1 MNTLDKFNEALPV
14 FNYSVLSDEEKLKTL
29 ENEKRLDEIFNKYR
43 PEIGEVLYDQQQVL
57 ANHHKG
63 VFAEWYKSKGFKRW
77 KVYDYINKY
86 KYVLRISEDPEKLE
100 MFDDIPSSL
109 QSEMAKP
116 SAIPEVNQKVFEGDI
131 TAHKDYKEIEMHY
144 QQQLKQKEEL
154 IESLGDSMHDFEVYA
169 KELENENERLK
180 NQKPQ
185 EPRVIEKEIIPDDY
199 EDLKRTTNYLTKRNE
214 HLEKEHQDLL
224 NQRKEVNEKSQKYD
238 ELTNAIQQS
247 QGELNRV
254 QQKIADYDGLH
265 KVLKEGNALLAKLSV
280 LVYSDLSDA
289 VANDTLVKNEL
300 DILLSR
306 FLKLNEDITK
316 KITNNMIIEGEII
329 ND

>member
-1 MNTLDKFNEALPV
+1 MNEI
-14 FNYSVLSDEEKLKTL
+14 SLSTDLKQIEL
-29 ENEKRLDEIFNKYR
+29 EI
-43 PEIGEVLYDQQQVL
+43 
-57 ANHHKG
+57 NHHKNIAG
-63 VFAEWYKSKGFKRW
+63 QSIWEIGRRLNHVKENDLAHGNFIKWVESNLKMDIREAQRFMKVASELPNTDTWSHLGGRALYLISTLPEEERTKEHVTDKGKTKTPDEMTTRELQELKKQLQQQAEQHQRQLAEKDD
-77 KVYDYINKY
+77 VINKTY
-86 KYVLRISEDPEKLE
+86 EQLEKA
-100 MFDDIPSSL
+100 
-109 QSEMAKP
+109 Q
-116 SAIPEVNQKVFEGDI
+116 
-131 TAHKDYKEIEMHY
+131 
-144 QQQLKQKEEL
+144 
-154 IESLGDSMHDFEVYA
+154 
-169 KELENENERLK
+169 R
-180 NQKPQ
+180 Q
-185 EPRVIEKEIIPDDY
+185 EPKIIEKQIVPSDY
-199 EDLKRTTNYLTKRNE
+199 EDLKRTKDYLTKRNE

-289 VANDTLVKNEL
+289 VANDTLVKSEL

>member
-1 MNTLDKFNEALPV
+1 MNEI
-14 FNYSVLSDEEKLKTL
+14 SLSTDLKQL
-29 ENEKRLDEIFNKYR
+29 ELEI
-43 PEIGEVLYDQQQVL
+43 
-57 ANHHKG
+57 NHHKNIAG
-63 VFAEWYKSKGFKRW
+63 QSIWEIGRRLNHVKENDLAHGEFIKWVEGIGINHPEANRMMRVAKELPNSSTLTNLGSTALYLISTLPEEERNKEHTTEKGESKTP
-77 KVYDYINKY
+77 D
-86 KYVLRISEDPEKLE
+86 E
-100 MFDDIPSSL
+100 MTVKEL
-109 QSEMAKP
+109 QELK
-116 SAIPEVNQKVFEGDI
+116 K
-131 TAHKDYKEIEMHY
+131 
-144 QQQLKQKEEL
+144 QLKQQAEQHKKQL
-154 IESLGDSMHDFEVYA
+154 AQKDEVINRTY
-169 KELENENERLK
+169 EQLEK
-180 NQKPQ
+180 AQQQ
-185 EPRVIEKEIIPDDY
+185 EPKVIEKEIVPSDY
-199 EDLKRTTNYLTKRNE
+199 EDLKRTKDYLSKRNE

>member
-1 MNTLDKFNEALPV
+1 MNEITLSTDLNQIE
-14 FNYSVLSDEEKLKTL
+14 L
-29 ENEKRLDEIFNKYR
+29 EI
-43 PEIGEVLYDQQQVL
+43 
-57 ANHHKG
+57 NHHKNIAG
-63 VFAEWYKSKGFKRW
+63 QSIWEIGRRLNHVKENDLAHGEFIKWVESIG
-77 KVYDYINKY
+77 INH
-86 KYVLRISEDPEKLE
+86 PEANR
-100 MFDDIPSSL
+100 M
-109 QSEMAKP
+109 MR
-116 SAIPEVNQKVFEGDI
+116 V
-131 TAHKDYKEIEMHY
+131 
-144 QQQLKQKEEL
+144 
-154 IESLGDSMHDFEVYA
+154 A
-169 KELENENERLK
+169 KELPNSSTLTNLGSTALYLLSTLPEEERTKEHTTEKGETKTPDEMTVKELQQLNK
-180 NQKPQ
+180 RVKLQLEIINQKNDTINKQAEEVRRLRQQ
-185 EPRVIEKEIIPDDY
+185 EPQVVTKTVEKFPEDY
-199 EDLKRTTNYLTKRNE
+199 EDLKRTTDYLTKRNE
-214 HLEKEHQDLL
+214 HLEREHQELL

-306 FLKLNEDITK
+306 FLKLNEDISK

>member
-1 MNTLDKFNEALPV
+1 MNEIALSNDLNV
-14 FNYSVLSDEEKLKTL
+14 ITAEIKTWKSFAGMSVW
-29 ENEKRLDEIFNKYR
+29 
-43 PEIGEVLYDQQQVL
+43 EIG
-57 ANHHKG
+57 
-63 VFAEWYKSKGFKRW
+63 KRI
-77 KVYDYINKY
+77 KHVKENDLTHGNYINWLNEIGIDRSEAY
-86 KYVLRISEDPEKLE
+86 RYIRIAEDLPNDDTWQHLSSRAMYLITTLPPEQKQE
-100 MFDDIPSSL
+100 QI
-109 QSEMAKP
+109 QR
-116 SAIPEVNQKVFEGDI
+116 VNDGHQPTV
-131 TAHKDYKEIEMHY
+131 KEIENLKRENRLKDE
-144 QQQLKQKEEL
+144 QLKQKDEL
-154 IESLGDSMHDFEVYA
+154 IENMADSMHDFELHA
-169 KELENENERLK
+169 KELADENEQLK
-180 NQKPQ
+180 NRKP
-185 EPRVIEKEIIPDDY
+185 EVIEKEVIPEDY
-199 EDLKRTTNYLTKRNE
+199 EDLKRTTDYLTKRNE

-254 QQKIADYDGLH
+254 QQQIADYDGLH

>member
-1 MNTLDKFNEALPV
+1 MNEITLSTDLNQIE
-14 FNYSVLSDEEKLKTL
+14 L
-29 ENEKRLDEIFNKYR
+29 EI
-43 PEIGEVLYDQQQVL
+43 
-57 ANHHKG
+57 NHHKNIAG
-63 VFAEWYKSKGFKRW
+63 QSIWEIGRRLNHVKENDLAHGEFIKWVESIG
-77 KVYDYINKY
+77 INH
-86 KYVLRISEDPEKLE
+86 PEANR
-100 MFDDIPSSL
+100 M
-109 QSEMAKP
+109 MR
-116 SAIPEVNQKVFEGDI
+116 V
-131 TAHKDYKEIEMHY
+131 
-144 QQQLKQKEEL
+144 
-154 IESLGDSMHDFEVYA
+154 A
-169 KELENENERLK
+169 KELPNSSTLTNLGSTALYLISTLPEEERTKERTTEKGETKTPDEMTVRELQELK
-180 NQKPQ
+180 RKLKIAEQDKATKQ
-185 EPRVIEKEIIPDDY
+185 EDIDRLIKRNNDLINLINTEPKVVEVEKEVIPEDY
-199 EDLKRTTNYLTKRNE
+199 EDLKRTKDYLTKRNE

-306 FLKLNEDITK
+306 FLKLNEDISK

>member
-1 MNTLDKFNEALPV
+1 MEISNEVRAVEIHQKATSYYQASEQFGYKFLMEVKTIRDEKLFKDLGYEDFEQYTQLN
-14 FNYSVLSDEEKLKTL
+14 FNYSRNTMNERILSAEAFGEEYNRALGSYGKHKTRQLAQMPEKERKQVIEDGIPTDNGIKSIEEATTREIERYQKKEQQLNKRIDLQIDIINQKNDTINKQAEEVRKLKQQ
-29 ENEKRLDEIFNKYR
+29 EPQVVEKTV
-43 PEIGEVLYDQQQVL
+43 EV
-57 ANHHKG
+57 
-63 VFAEWYKSKGFKRW
+63 
-77 KVYDYINKY
+77 
-86 KYVLRISEDPEKLE
+86 
-100 MFDDIPSSL
+100 
-109 QSEMAKP
+109 
-116 SAIPEVNQKVFEGDI
+116 IPE
-131 TAHKDYKEIEMHY
+131 
-144 QQQLKQKEEL
+144 
-154 IESLGDSMHDFEVYA
+154 
-169 KELENENERLK
+169 
-180 NQKPQ
+180 
-185 EPRVIEKEIIPDDY
+185 DY
-199 EDLKRTTNYLTKRNE
+199 EDLKRTKDYLTKRNK

-224 NQRKEVNEKSQKYD
+224 DQRQEVNEKSQKYD

-300 DILLSR
+300 DILLNR

>member
-1 MNTLDKFNEALPV
+1 MNELI
-14 FNYSVLSDEEKLKTL
+14 LSDNLKQIEL
-29 ENEKRLDEIFNKYR
+29 EINHHKNIAGQSIW
-43 PEIGEVLYDQQQVL
+43 EIGRRLNHVKENDLAHGNFIKWVESNLKMDIREAQRFMKVASELPNTDTWSHLGGRALYLISTLPEEERIKEHVTEKGEVKTPDEMTTRELQELKKQLKSKDNVIQQVL
-57 ANHHKG
+57 DNSNR
-63 VFAEWYKSKGFKRW
+63 F
-77 KVYDYINKY
+77 
-86 KYVLRISEDPEKLE
+86 
-100 MFDDIPSSL
+100 
-109 QSEMAKP
+109 QQ
-116 SAIPEVNQKVFEGDI
+116 SAIELR
-131 TAHKDYKEIEMHY
+131 KEN
-144 QQQLKQKEEL
+144 
-154 IESLGDSMHDFEVYA
+154 DA
-169 KELENENERLK
+169 LK
-180 NQKPQ
+180 NQPPK
-185 EPRVIEKEIIPDDY
+185 VIEKEVLPSDY
-199 EDLKRTTNYLTKRNE
+199 EDLKRTKDYLTKRNE